1 MTLDDRQHHRA
12 PRLDERQRRLVEQ
25 AIPRVESLARRLVMR
40 IPHLSLDDL
49 VSAGYE
55 GLVQAAQRYDPQG
68 GTPFVAFAH
77 YRARGAMLDA
87 ARKHQ
92 PALRRRRS
100 ALRAFEATQTL
111 LEREQAGLPR
121 PDQGDPRTLRE
132 RVEAAADLVQQATA
146 AVLLSRAAPE
156 DPDTVENGESDA
168 ETQLLDEE
176 QQGVLREELAA
187 CSDEQRAL
195 LEALYW
201 RGVTMAEYARQV
213 GKNRSTV
220 FRMHQRT
227 LRDLARRIQQRLHAR
242 PGSGEAQGEGRR
254 AAGSRDPPDS

>member
-1 MTLDDRQHHRA
+1 MTVDQRQDHRPA
-12 PRLDERQRRLVEQ
+12 QLDERQRRWVEQ
-25 AIPRVESLARRLVMR
+25 AIPRVEKLARRLVMR
-40 IPHLSLDDL
+40 IPHLNLDDL

-55 GLVQAAQRYDPQG
+55 GLVQAAQRYDPHS

-77 YRARGAMLDA
+77 YRVRGAMLDA
-87 ARKHQ
+87 ARRHQ

-111 LEREQAGLPR
+111 LEREQAGQPR

-156 DPDTVENGESDA
+156 DPDAIDNGESDA
-168 ETQLLDEE
+168 EAQLLDEE
-176 QQGVLREELAA
+176 QQDVLREELAS

-195 LEALYW
+195 IEAVYW
-201 RGVTMAEYARQV
+201 RGIKMAEYAREL

-227 LRDLARRIQQRLHAR
+227 LRHLAARLQARLHQQ
-242 PGSGEAQGEGRR
+242 PGSDDAQVGLPS
-254 AAGSRDPPDS
+254 GSRDPPDS